1 MKAKLHSV
9 SVAGVLLALMVT
21 LVCGSSQAQDDKG
34 KFVLPFEVQWQGK
47 TLPAGEYHFM
57 LRSSK
62 VNRRIL
68 LLRDAQNQHNI
79 MLIEG
84 QGEEDFK
91 GRNAL
96 TVVNRNGK
104 RYVSSLAFEAIGAT
118 LVYSLPTR
126 RKAAERQVE
135 ASVQIIPVQL
145 GGSQRSE
152 R

>member
-21 LVCGSSQAQDDKG
+21 LVCGSSAQARDGDKG
-34 KFVLPFEVQWQGK
+34 MFVLPFEVQWQGK

-57 LRSSK
+57 LRSSR
-62 VNRRIL
+62 VNGRIL
-68 LLRDAQNQHNI
+68 LLRDAQNLHNI

-84 QGEEDFK
+84 QSEEDFK

-104 RYVSSLAFEAIGAT
+104 RYVSSLAFDAIGAT

-126 RKAAERQVE
+126 RKAAEHQLD
-135 ASVQIIPVQL
+135 ASVQIIPVHV
-145 GGSQRSE
+145 GGS
-152 R
+152 

>member
-1 MKAKLHSV
+1 MKAKLHAV

-21 LVCGSSQAQDDKG
+21 LVCGSSAQAQDGAKG

-57 LRSSK
+57 LQSSR
-62 VNRRIL
+62 VNGRIL

-84 QGEEDFK
+84 QAEEDFK

-104 RYVSSLAFEAIGAT
+104 RYVSSLACEAIGAT
-118 LVYSLPTR
+118 LVYSVPTR
-126 RKAAERQVE
+126 RKAAERQLD

-145 GGSQRSE
+145 VGS
-152 R
+152 

>member
-9 SVAGVLLALMVT
+9 SVAAVLLALMVT
-21 LVCGSSQAQDDKG
+21 LVCGSSAQAQDGAKG

-57 LRSSK
+57 LRSSIVK
-62 VNRRIL
+62 GRIL
-68 LLRDAQNQHNI
+68 LLRDAQNLHNI

-84 QGEEDFK
+84 QWEEEFK
-91 GRNAL
+91 GPNVL

-118 LVYSLPTR
+118 LVYSVPTR
-126 RKAAERQVE
+126 RKAAEHQLD
-135 ASVQIIPVQL
+135 ASVQIIRIA
-145 GGSQRSE
+145 GS
-152 R
+152 